1 MKRNIFKKAVALA
14 LCALMLFSLT
24 ACKSSAVKNVES
36 MIAAL
41 GEITVDSQPAVEAAE
56 AAYAALSDSD
66 KGQVENA
73 QTLTE
78 ARTALDKAL
87 KEARL
92 KAILGTWDLVAD
104 ATDNMASEMAAQ
116 LEIDAEELKAAIGSF
131 TFKGTLDL
139 KEDGTY
145 RMTFDAQSFGES
157 MTTLFNNIKPIMRD
171 VMIKMLSKQLLDK
184 EDGTA
189 EELDEILGSV
199 LGMSL
204 DALIDVSLS
213 MINTEDFAN
222 SLSDAERTG
231 KFIIDPDK
239 DVLYFS
245 ESLDSEPDTANGDL
259 FTLGDGIM
267 EITDHF
273 GVGFFDQFYPVKL
286 TKVS

>member
-14 LCALMLFSLT
+14 LCVLMLFSLT

-41 GEITVDSQPAVEAAE
+41 GEITVDSQAAVEAAE
-56 AAYAALSDSD
+56 TAYAALSDSD
-66 KGQVENA
+66 KAQVENT

-92 KAILGTWDLVAD
+92 KAIFGTWELVAD
-104 ATDNMASEMAAQ
+104 ATDSMVSEMAAQ
-116 LEIDAEELKAAIGSF
+116 MEMDAAELKEAVGSF

-157 MTTLFNNIKPIMRD
+157 MNNLFTNIKPIMRD
-171 VMIKMLSKQLLDK
+171 VMIKMLSKELLDK

-222 SLSDAERTG
+222 SLSNAERTG

>member
-1 MKRNIFKKAVALA
+1 MKRNILKKTIALA
-14 LCALMLFSLT
+14 LCVLMLFSLT
-24 ACKSSAVKNVES
+24 ACKSGVVKNVES

-41 GEITVDSQPAVEAAE
+41 GEITVDSQAAVEAAE

-66 KGQVENA
+66 KTQVENA

-87 KEARL
+87 KEARR
-92 KAILGTWDLVAD
+92 KAILGTWDMVAD
-104 ATDNMASEMAAQ
+104 ATENMASEMAAQ
-116 LEIDAEELKAAIGSF
+116 LEVDADELKQTIGSF

-145 RMTFDAQSFGES
+145 RMTFDAESFGES
-157 MTTLFNNIKPIMRD
+157 MTNLFNNIKPIMRD
-171 VMIKMLSKQLLDK
+171 VLAKKLSKQLLDK

-222 SLSDAERTG
+222 SLSNTERTG

>member
-1 MKRNIFKKAVALA
+1 MKRNILKKTIALA
-14 LCALMLFSLT
+14 LCVLMLFSLT
-24 ACKSSAVKNVES
+24 ACKSGAVKNVES

-41 GEITVDSQPAVEAAE
+41 GEITVDSQAAVEAAE

-66 KGQVENA
+66 KTQVENA

-87 KEARL
+87 KEARR

-104 ATDNMASEMAAQ
+104 ATDNMANEMAAQ
-116 LEIDAEELKAAIGSF
+116 LEIDADELKEAIGSF

-157 MTTLFNNIKPIMRD
+157 MTNLFNNIKPIMRD

-222 SLSDAERTG
+222 SLSNAERTG

>member
-1 MKRNIFKKAVALA
+1 MKRNIFKKAIALA
-14 LCALMLFSLT
+14 LCVLMLFSLT
-24 ACKSSAVKNVES
+24 ACKSGAVKNVES

-41 GEITVDSQPAVEAAE
+41 GEITVDSLPAVEAAE

-66 KGQVENA
+66 KTQVENA

-87 KEARL
+87 KEARR

-104 ATDNMASEMAAQ
+104 ATDNMANEMAAQ
-116 LEIDAEELKAAIGSF
+116 LEIDADELKEAIGSF

-157 MTTLFNNIKPIMRD
+157 MTNLFNNIKPIMRD

-222 SLSDAERTG
+222 SLSDAEREG

-245 ESLDSEPDTANGDL
+245 DSLDSEPDTANGDM

-273 GVGFFDQFYPVKL
+273 GVGFFNQFYPVKL

>member
-14 LCALMLFSLT
+14 LCVLMLFSLT

-41 GEITVDSQPAVEAAE
+41 GEITVDSQAAVEAAE

-66 KGQVENA
+66 KAQVENA

-92 KAILGTWDLVAD
+92 KAIFGTWELVAD
-104 ATDNMASEMAAQ
+104 ATDSMVSEMAAQ
-116 LEIDAEELKAAIGSF
+116 LEVDAAELKQTIGSF

-145 RMTFDAQSFGES
+145 RMTFDAESFGES
-157 MTTLFNNIKPIMRD
+157 MNTLFTNIKPIMRD
-171 VMIKMLSKQLLDK
+171 VLAKKLSKQLLEK
-184 EDGTA
+184 EDATV
-189 EELDEILGSV
+189 EELNEVLDTF

-204 DALIDVSLS
+204 DTLLDVSLS

-222 SLSDAERTG
+222 SLSDAERVG
-231 KFIIDPDK
+231 KFLIDPDK

-245 ESLDSEPDTANGDL
+245 ESLDNEPDTANGDC
-259 FTLGDGIM
+259 FTLGDGVM
-267 EITDHF
+267 EINDHF
-273 GVGFFDQFYPVKL
+273 GEGFFDQFYPVKL

>member
-1 MKRNIFKKAVALA
+1 MKRNIFKKAIALA
-14 LCALMLFSLT
+14 LCVLMLFSLT
-24 ACKSSAVKNVES
+24 ACKSGAVKNVES

-41 GEITVDSQPAVEAAE
+41 GEITVDSLPAVEAAE

-66 KGQVENA
+66 KTQVENA

-87 KEARL
+87 KEARR

-104 ATDNMASEMAAQ
+104 ATENMASEMAAQ
-116 LEIDAEELKAAIGSF
+116 LEIDADELKEAIGSF

-157 MTTLFNNIKPIMRD
+157 MTNLFNNIKPIMRD

-213 MINTEDFAN
+213 LINPEDFAN
-222 SLSDAERTG
+222 SLSDAEREG

-245 ESLDSEPDTANGDL
+245 DSLDSEPDTANGDM

-273 GVGFFDQFYPVKL
+273 
-286 TKVS
+286 